1 MGNRSREAG
10 PVFKLSVVTVG
21 LVAGVGLIY
30 FPIPTAVLVSG
41 FLVFAKTRWLKPV
54 PWWVL
59 AAMIGG
65 LAAIASVLKT
75 A

>member
-1 MGNRSREAG
+1 MDNPSRKPG

-30 FPIPTAVLVSG
+30 FPIPVLVLVSG
-41 FLVFAKTRWLKPV
+41 LISAKTRWLKPV

-65 LAAIASVLKT
+65 LAAVVLQT

>member
-1 MGNRSREAG
+1 MGNGNREPG

-21 LVAGVGLIY
+21 LAAGFRHDLLPHPGPRPC
-30 FPIPTAVLVSG
+30 FG
-41 FLVFAKTRWLKPV
+41 FLIFAKTRWLKPV

-65 LAAIASVLKT
+65 LTAIAWVFQT

>member
-1 MGNRSREAG
+1 MGTRSRE
-10 PVFKLSVVTVG
+10 PSRVFKLSVVTVG

-30 FPIPTAVLVSG
+30 FPIPTVVLVSG
-41 FLVFAKTRWLKPV
+41 FLIFAKTRWLKPV

-65 LAAIASVLKT
+65 LAAIAWVLQT
-75 A
+75 

>member
-1 MGNRSREAG
+1 MGTRSRE
-10 PVFKLSVVTVG
+10 PSRVFKLSVVTVG

-30 FPIPTAVLVSG
+30 FPIPTVVLVSG
-41 FLVFAKTRWLKPV
+41 FLIFAKTRWLKPV
-54 PWWVL
+54 PWCVL

-65 LAAIASVLKT
+65 LAAIAWVLQT

>member
-1 MGNRSREAG
+1 MANQFREPG

-21 LVAGVGLIY
+21 LVTGVGLTC
-30 FPIPTAVLVSG
+30 FPIPAVVLLSG
-41 FLVFAKTRWLKPV
+41 FLIFAKTRWLKPV

-59 AAMIGG
+59 AAMISG
-65 LAAIASVLKT
+65 LAAIDWVLQT